1 MPSARRRTY
10 RSRRADSPSADP
22 NEERTMSDW
31 KFETQQIHA
40 GAAPDPVTN
49 ARATPIY
56 KTTSYVFNNADHA
69 KNLFALAEF
78 GNIYTRIMNPT
89 QAVIEDRIAALEG
102 GTAALATA
110 SGSSSITYAILNIAG
125 AGDHIVSSSSIYGG
139 TYNLFKYTFAK
150 LGIEVTFVENQDDAE
165 EWRAAVR
172 PNTKAF
178 FAETIGNPRINVL
191 DIELVAGVA
200 HENDVPLIVDN
211 TIATPYLIR
220 PFEHGADIVVHS
232 ATKFL
237 GGHGT
242 VIAGLIVDGGRFPW
256 SQHVD
261 KFPGLTEPD
270 PSYHGASYTTV
281 LGDGIAYVIKA
292 RVTLLRDTGAAL
304 SPDSAFSLIQGV
316 ETLSLR
322 IERHVQNAQ
331 EIAEWLE
338 NHPDVAS
345 VNYAGLPSSPWYAA
359 ANKYAPQ
366 GVGAV
371 LSFELKGGVDAGRAL
386 VENVALFS
394 HLANI
399 GDVRSLII
407 HPASTTHSQ
416 LTPEQQLTTGVTPG
430 LVRLSVGLEHVD
442 DLKADLQSGFDAAR
456 RAVSANARA

>member
-1 MPSARRRTY
+1 MTEHT
-10 RSRRADSPSADP
+10 ADW
-22 NEERTMSDW
+22 R
-31 KFETQQIHA
+31 FETKQVHS
-40 GAAPDPVTN
+40 GAAPDPVTK

-56 KTTSYVFNNADHA
+56 QTTSYVFDNADHA

-78 GNIYTRIMNPT
+78 GNIYTRIQNPT
-89 QAVIEDRIAALEG
+89 QAVVEERLAALEG
-102 GTAALATA
+102 GTGALLVA
-110 SGSSSITYAILNIAG
+110 SGQAAETFAVLNLAQ

-139 TYNLFKYTFAK
+139 TYNLFKYTLAK
-150 LGIEVTFVENQDDAE
+150 LGIETTFVENQDDAD
-165 EWRAAVR
+165 EWRRAVR
-172 PNTKAF
+172 PNTKLF
-178 FAETIGNPRINVL
+178 FAETIGNPKINVL
-191 DIELVAGVA
+191 DISLVADIA
-200 HENDVPLIVDN
+200 HEHGIPLIVDN

-220 PFEHGADIVVHS
+220 PFEFGADIVVHS

-242 VIAGLIVDGGRFPW
+242 VIAGVIVDGGRFPW

-270 PSYHGASYTTV
+270 PSYHGASYTQV

-292 RVTLLRDTGAAL
+292 RVQLLRDTGAAI
-304 SPDSAFSLIQGV
+304 SPDSAFTLIQGI

-322 IERHVQNAQ
+322 IERHVENAQ
-331 EIAEWLE
+331 AIAEWLE
-338 NHPDVAS
+338 AHPDVAS
-345 VNYAGLPSSPWYAA
+345 VNYSGLPSSPWYESAQ
-359 ANKYAPQ
+359 KYAPL

-386 VENVALFS
+386 VENVKLFS

-430 LVRLSVGLEHVD
+430 LVRLSIGIENVD
-442 DLKADLQSGFDAAR
+442 DLKADLEAGFAA
-456 RAVSANARA
+456 AHKVTAAAQAG

>member
-1 MPSARRRTY
+1 
-10 RSRRADSPSADP
+10 
-22 NEERTMSDW
+22 MSDW
-31 KFETQQIHA
+31 RFETKQIHS
-40 GAAPDPVTN
+40 GSAPDPVTN

-56 KTTSYVFNNADHA
+56 KTTSYVFNSSDHA

-78 GNIYTRIMNPT
+78 GNIYTRINNPT
-89 QAVIEDRIAALEG
+89 QAVIEERIAALEG
-102 GTAALATA
+102 GTAALAVA
-110 SGSSSITYAILNIAG
+110 SGSAAITYAVLNIAG

-139 TYNLFKYTFAK
+139 TYNLFKYSLAR
-150 LGIEVTFVENQDDAE
+150 LGIDVTFVENQDDAE
-165 EWRAAVR
+165 EWKAAIR
-172 PNTKAF
+172 PNTKLL
-178 FAETIGNPRINVL
+178 FAETIGNPRINIL
-191 DIELVAGVA
+191 DIELVAEVA
-200 HENDVPLIVDN
+200 HRADVPLIVDN

-220 PFEHGADIVVHS
+220 PFEFGADIVVHS

-242 VIAGLIVDGGRFPW
+242 VIAGVIVDGGRFPW

-270 PSYHGASYTTV
+270 PSYHGASYTAV

-292 RVTLLRDTGAAL
+292 RVQLLRDTGAAI
-304 SPDSAFSLIQGV
+304 SPDSAFTLIQGV

-322 IERHVQNAQ
+322 IERHVANAQ
-331 EIAEWLE
+331 AVAEWLE
-338 NHPDVAS
+338 AHPDVAS
-345 VNYAGLPSSPWYAA
+345 VNYSGLPSSPWYETAK
-359 ANKYAPQ
+359 KYAPL

-386 VENVALFS
+386 VESVTLFS

-430 LVRLSVGLEHVD
+430 LVRLSVGLENID
-442 DLKADLQSGFDAAR
+442 DITADLEAGFAAAR
-456 RAVSANARA
+456 KVSAANANA

>member
-1 MPSARRRTY
+1 
-10 RSRRADSPSADP
+10 
-22 NEERTMSDW
+22 MS
-31 KFETQQIHA
+31 KHPETLALHA
-40 GAAPDPVTN
+40 GWRRDSATN
-49 ARATPIY
+49 AVAVPIY
-56 KTTSYVFNNADHA
+56 QTTSYQFDSTEHA
-69 KNLFALAEF
+69 ANLFGLREL
-78 GNIYTRIMNPT
+78 GNIYSRIMNPT
-89 QAVIEDRIAALEG
+89 NDVVEQRIAALEG
-102 GTAALATA
+102 GTAALAVA
-110 SGSSSITYAILNIAG
+110 SGSSAITYAVLNIAQ

-139 TYNLFKYTFAK
+139 TYNLFKYTLAK
-150 LGIEVTFVENQDDAE
+150 LGIEVTFVENQDDAD
-165 EWRAAVR
+165 EWAAAVR
-172 PNTKAF
+172 PNTKLF
-178 FAETIGNPRINVL
+178 FAETIGNPKINIL
-191 DIELVAGVA
+191 DIELVSEIA
-200 HENDVPLIVDN
+200 HKNDLPLIVDN

-220 PFEHGADIVVHS
+220 PFEFGADIVVHS

-242 VIAGLIVDGGRFPW
+242 VIAGLIVDGGKFAW
-256 SQHVD
+256 SKHVD

-281 LGDGIAYVIKA
+281 LGDAIAYVIKA
-292 RVTLLRDTGAAL
+292 RVQLLRDTGASL
-304 SPDSAFSLIQGV
+304 SPDSAFALIQGI

-331 EIAEWLE
+331 LIAEWLE

-345 VNYAGLPSSPWYAA
+345 VNYSGLPSSPWYAA
-359 ANKYAPQ
+359 ANKYSPK

-386 VENVALFS
+386 VEGVTLFS

-430 LVRLSVGLEHVD
+430 LVRLSVGLENVE
-442 DLKADLQSGFDAAR
+442 DLKADLEAGLAAAR
-456 RAVSANARA
+456 SIAAANANA

>member
-1 MPSARRRTY
+1 
-10 RSRRADSPSADP
+10 
-22 NEERTMSDW
+22 MSDNAADW
-31 KFETQQIHA
+31 KFETKQIHT

-56 KTTSYVFNNADHA
+56 QTTSYVFNSAEHA

-78 GNIYTRIMNPT
+78 GNIYTRIQNPT
-89 QAVIEDRIAALEG
+89 QNVVEERVAALEG
-102 GTAALATA
+102 GTAALLLA
-110 SGSSSITYAILNIAG
+110 SGQAAATIAVLNIAE

-139 TYNLFKYTFAK
+139 TYNLFKYTFKK
-150 LGIEVTFVENQDDAE
+150 LGIETTFVEDQDDAA
-165 EWRAAVR
+165 EWAAAVR
-172 PNTKAF
+172 PNTKLF
-178 FAETIGNPRINVL
+178 FAETIGNPKINIL
-191 DIELVAGVA
+191 DIRKVADIA
-200 HENDVPLIVDN
+200 HENGVPLIVDN

-220 PFEHGADIVVHS
+220 PFEHGADIIVHS

-242 VIAGLIVDGGRFPW
+242 VIGGIIVDGGTFEW
-256 SQHVD
+256 SKNVE

-281 LGDGIAYVIKA
+281 LGDGIAYIIKA
-292 RVTLLRDTGAAL
+292 RVQLLRDLG
-304 SPDSAFSLIQGV
+304 SAIAPASAWQLIQGI

-331 EIAEWLE
+331 AVAEWLDSHE
-338 NHPDVAS
+338 DVAS
-345 VNYAGLPSSPWYAA
+345 VNYSGLPSSPWYAK
-359 ANKYAPQ
+359 ANEYAPK

-371 LSFELKGGVDAGRAL
+371 LSFELKGGVDAGAAL
-386 VENVALFS
+386 VDSVTLFS

-416 LTPEQQLTTGVTPG
+416 LSPEQQLTSGVTPG
-430 LVRLSVGLEHVD
+430 LVRLSVGLENID
-442 DLKADLQSGFDAAR
+442 DIIADLSAGLAAAR
-456 RAVSANARA
+456 TVTKAAQNA

>member
-1 MPSARRRTY
+1 
-10 RSRRADSPSADP
+10 
-22 NEERTMSDW
+22 MSDW
-31 KFETQQIHA
+31 KFETKQIHS

-56 KTTSYVFNNADHA
+56 KTTSYVFNSADHA
-69 KNLFALAEF
+69 RNLFALAEF
-78 GNIYTRIMNPT
+78 GNIYTRINNPT
-89 QAVIEDRIAALEG
+89 QAVIEERIAALEG

-110 SGSSSITYAILNIAG
+110 SGSSAITYAVLNIAG
-125 AGDHIVSSSSIYGG
+125 SGDHIVSSSSIYGG
-139 TYNLFKYTFAK
+139 TYNLFKYTLAK

-165 EWRAAVR
+165 EWRAAIR
-172 PNTKAF
+172 PNTKLL
-178 FAETIGNPRINVL
+178 FAESIGNPRINIL
-191 DIELVAGVA
+191 DIELVAGIA
-200 HENDVPLIVDN
+200 HEAEVPLIVDN

-220 PFEHGADIVVHS
+220 PFEHGADIIVHS

-242 VIAGLIVDGGRFPW
+242 VIAGVIVDGGTFAW
-256 SQHVD
+256 SKHVD

-270 PSYHGASYTTV
+270 PSYHGASYTAV

-292 RVTLLRDTGAAL
+292 RVQLLRDTGAAL

-331 EIAEWLE
+331 AIAEWLE
-338 NHPDVAS
+338 AHPDVAS
-345 VNYAGLPSSPWYAA
+345 VNYSGLESSPWYAA
-359 ANKYAPQ
+359 AQKYAPK

-386 VENVALFS
+386 VESVTLFS

-430 LVRLSVGLEHVD
+430 LVRLSIGLENVD
-442 DLKADLQSGFDAAR
+442 DLTADLEAGFAAAR
-456 RAVSANARA
+456 RVSAANANA

>member
-1 MPSARRRTY
+1 
-10 RSRRADSPSADP
+10 
-22 NEERTMSDW
+22 MSDTSAW
-31 KFETQQIHA
+31 KFETKQIHS

-56 KTTSYVFNNADHA
+56 QTTSYVFNDAEHA

-78 GNIYTRIMNPT
+78 GNIYTRIQNPT
-89 QAVIEDRIAALEG
+89 QAVVEERVAALEG
-102 GTAALATA
+102 GTAALLLA
-110 SGSSSITYAILNIAG
+110 SGQSATTFAVLNIAQ

-139 TYNLFKYTFAK
+139 TYNLFKYTLAK
-150 LGIEVTFVENQDDAE
+150 LGIETTFVENQDDPAE
-165 EWRAAVR
+165 WERAVR
-172 PNTKAF
+172 PNTKLF
-178 FAETIGNPRINVL
+178 FAETIGNPRINIL
-191 DIELVAGVA
+191 DITSVAAVA
-200 HENDVPLIVDN
+200 HSAGVPLIVDN

-242 VIAGLIVDGGRFPW
+242 VIGGIIVDGGKFEW
-256 SQHVD
+256 SKNVE

-281 LGDGIAYVIKA
+281 LGDGIAYIIKA
-292 RVTLLRDTGAAL
+292 RVQLLRDLGASIA
-304 SPDSAFSLIQGV
+304 PASAWQLIQGI

-331 EIAEWLE
+331 AVAEWLDS
-338 NHPDVAS
+338 HDDVAT
-345 VNYAGLPSSPWYAA
+345 VYYAGLPSSPWYAA
-359 ANKYAPQ
+359 ANTYAPL

-386 VENVALFS
+386 VNNAGLFS

-416 LTPEQQLTTGVTPG
+416 LTPEQQLTSGVTPG
-430 LVRLSVGLEHVD
+430 LVRLSIGLENID
-442 DLKADLQSGFDAAR
+442 DILADLSAGLEAAR
-456 RAVSANARA
+456 SAAASNAA

>member
-1 MPSARRRTY
+1 
-10 RSRRADSPSADP
+10 
-22 NEERTMSDW
+22 MSDW
-31 KFETQQIHA
+31 KFETKQIHS
-40 GAAPDPVTN
+40 GSAPDPVTN

-56 KTTSYVFNNADHA
+56 KTTSYVFNSSDHA

-78 GNIYTRIMNPT
+78 GNIYTRNNNPT
-89 QAVIEDRIAALEG
+89 QAVIVERIAALVG
-102 GTAALATA
+102 GTAALAVA
-110 SGSSSITYAILNIAG
+110 SGSAAITYAVLNIAG

-139 TYNLFKYTFAK
+139 TYNLFKYSLAR
-150 LGIEVTFVENQDDAE
+150 LGIDVTFVENQDDAE
-165 EWRAAVR
+165 EWKAAIR
-172 PNTKAF
+172 PNTKLL
-178 FAETIGNPRINVL
+178 FAETIGNPRINIL
-191 DIELVAGVA
+191 DIELVAEVA
-200 HENDVPLIVDN
+200 HRADVPLIVDN

-220 PFEHGADIVVHS
+220 PFEFGADIVVHS

-242 VIAGLIVDGGRFPW
+242 VIAGVIVDGGRFPW

-292 RVTLLRDTGAAL
+292 RVQLLRDTGAAL

-322 IERHVQNAQ
+322 IERHVANAQ
-331 EIAEWLE
+331 AVAEWLE
-338 NHPDVAS
+338 AHPDVAS
-345 VNYAGLPSSPWYAA
+345 VNYSGLPSSPWYEVAK
-359 ANKYAPQ
+359 KYAPL

-386 VENVALFS
+386 VESVTLFS

-430 LVRLSVGLEHVD
+430 LVRLSIGLENID
-442 DLKADLQSGFDAAR
+442 DITADLEAGFAAAR
-456 RAVSANARA
+456 KVSAANASA